1 MTFERIK
8 ELANL
13 LPETCLYFQ
22 EDMSNSLSRFNDPE
36 TVITNVINKFLIA
49 YKDLA
54 FGYKFIKT
62 LIKENIKL
70 PLSVTEDALVDLYQF
85 EKFRIYNDNVVHA
98 LSLTHPSNKNIE
110 DNIKAFLIT
119 DEPLDKL
126 EKVLGIK
133 KEVLHIYEQL
143 FFNVRDRKHESLF
156 IANLVYPNS
165 RVVET
170 MDNYIR
176 NEDTGNILLRSAYNN
191 GIEDISYFAGLKSK
205 SLLSSD
211 AIVSSTEMAMKLE
224 SAIMATG
231 YFLARN
237 GFLSQ
242 RNATGISHAKN
253 LLIAAKQGGQDNT
266 NEDHEGMGSLGEM
279 AMTALK
285 EIKGPE
291 MEAKLDKYVE
301 LEMAKS
307 LEMSGEEKEEK

>member
-1 MTFERIK
+1 MTFDRVK

-13 LPETCLYFQ
+13 LPDTCLYFQ
-22 EDMSNSLSRFNDPE
+22 EDMTND
-36 TVITNVINKFLIA
+36 ITINAVSKFMIA

-62 LIKENIKL
+62 LIKEGINL
-70 PLSVTEDALVDLYQF
+70 PADVTEKPLVDLYEF
-85 EKFRIYNDNVVHA
+85 EKFKIYNEDVVHA
-98 LSLTHPSNKNIE
+98 LALTHPSNKNIE

-119 DEPLDKL
+119 DEPISKL
-126 EKVLGIK
+126 SEIIGIK
-133 KEVLHIYEQL
+133 CEVLQTYLEL
-143 FFNVRDRKHESLF
+143 FFNVRDRKQEALF

-176 NEDTGNILLRSAYNN
+176 NEDTGKILMRSAYNN

-211 AIVSSTEMAMKLE
+211 SSVSSTEMAMKLE

-242 RNATGISHAKN
+242 RNATGIAHAKN

-279 AMTALK
+279 AMTALR

-291 MEAKLDKYVE
+291 MDAKLDKYMQLE
-301 LEMAKS
+301 LDKTLAIDGGS
-307 LEMSGEEKEEK
+307 SGE